1 MKQIIVK
8 KKVFKTEEEDLPFN
22 IPTEPMCLFMYGSRV
37 SIKIVPV
44 YTTWKKMNGEGEEEI
59 WSLDILVVSGG
70 LTNHIE
76 KITVHISSI
85 GDILREH
92 KSTVTIR
99 ILELMNEPDERNLR
113 TPQEFKRDFD
123 IVYNKMKE
131 LL

>member
-8 KKVFKTEEEDLPFN
+8 KKVFKITEEDLPFN
-22 IPTEPMCLFMYGSRV
+22 IPTEPMCLFMYGSRI

-85 GDILREH
+85 GDILRDN
-92 KSTVTIR
+92 KSNVTSR

-113 TPQEFKRDFD
+113 TPQEFKEDFD

>member
-8 KKVFKTEEEDLPFN
+8 KKVFKIAEEDLPFN
-22 IPTEPMCLFMYGSRV
+22 IPTEPMCLFMYGSRI

-85 GDILREH
+85 GGIVRDGE
-92 KSTVTIR
+92 STVTSR
-99 ILELMNEPDERNLR
+99 ILELMNKPDERNLS
-113 TPQEFKRDFD
+113 TPQEFKEDFD

>member
-8 KKVFKTEEEDLPFN
+8 KKVFKIAEEDLPFN
-22 IPTEPMCLFMYGSRV
+22 IPTEPMCLFMYGSRI

-92 KSTVTIR
+92 KSNVTSR

-113 TPQEFKRDFD
+113 TPQEFKEDFD

>member
-8 KKVFKTEEEDLPFN
+8 KKVFKITEEDLPFN
-22 IPTEPMCLFMYGSRV
+22 IPTEPMCLFMYGSRI

-85 GDILREH
+85 GDILREN
-92 KSTVTIR
+92 KSNVTSR

-113 TPQEFKRDFD
+113 TPQEFKEDFD

>member
-37 SIKIVPV
+37 SIRIVPV

-70 LTNHIE
+70 FSNRIE

-85 GDILREH
+85 GDILRNTE
-92 KSTVTIR
+92 SDMTCR
-99 ILELMNEPDERNLR
+99 ILELMNDHDERNIR
-113 TPQEFKRDFD
+113 TPQEFQEDFD